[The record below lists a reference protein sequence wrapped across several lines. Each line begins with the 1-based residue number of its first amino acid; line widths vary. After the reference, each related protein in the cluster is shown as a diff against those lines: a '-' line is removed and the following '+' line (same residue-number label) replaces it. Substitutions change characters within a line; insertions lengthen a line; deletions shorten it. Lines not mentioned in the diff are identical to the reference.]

1 MRNPVRKT
9 DRGTTSHQTVLTA
22 ARAVIDDSA
31 PIRATAKMH
40 AVHYS
45 TLCRYVKRVKSAP
58 EAELPIPTIRAT
70 SPIGEFLPMSRKRL
84 LLPIHDHCKRPP
96 LYGMSTK
103 EARVLVY
110 QCAVKFGVNHPGQ
123 WDKAQRAR
131 EDLLSGFLARNPQLS
146 IRTSEATSLAR
157 ATGFN
162 KTNVKA
168 FFDKLSVVMERHT
181 FEPNDIYNVDETG
194 VTTVQKPS
202 KIIPRKGAKQ
212 IGALTSGERGSLVTV
227 ELAVS
232 ASGNSI
238 PPMFVF
244 RRVKFHDHFIRDGPV
259 GSIGVAHPSGWMA
272 ENSFVVFIKHFIH
285 HAKPSQD
292 RPVLLLL
299 DNHNSHFVC

>member
-1 MRNPVRKT
+1 MI
-9 DRGTTSHQTVLTA
+9 TA
-22 ARAVIDDSA
+22 SDL
-31 PIRATAKMH
+31 
-40 AVHYS
+40 Y
-45 TLCRYVKRVKSAP
+45 
-58 EAELPIPTIRAT
+58 
-70 SPIGEFLPMSRKRL
+70 
-84 LLPIHDHCKRPP
+84 
-96 LYGMSTK
+96 YGMSPK
-103 EARVLVY
+103 EARVLAY
-110 QCAVKFGVNHPGQ
+110 QCAVKFGVKHPGQ
-123 WDKAQRAR
+123 WDKAQRAG
-131 EDLLSGFLARNPQLS
+131 EDWLSGFLARNPQLS
-146 IRTSEATSLAR
+146 IRAPEATSLAR
-157 ATGFN
+157 ATSFN

-202 KIIPRKGAKQ
+202 KIISRKGVKQ
-212 IGALTSGERGSLVTV
+212 VGALTSGERGSLVTI

-244 RRVKFHDHFIRDGPV
+244 PRVKFHDHFIRDGPV
-259 GSIGVAHPSGWMA
+259 GSIGVAHPSGWMT

-299 DNHNSHFVC
+299 DNHNSHLSVEAIDLCKQSGVVLLSFPPHCSHKLQPLDRNVYGPFKKFVNSASDS